1 MNKGLAWALLAAAA
15 RAASTQQPVDLFFAI
30 DAPYYLAMVACA
42 MRAAYERTNASYRF
56 FVLHRHPLTSKQ
68 ICAAS
73 KLALGSHFEG
83 CSTFTHEREET
94 SCEIGKKTLATVN
107 TIELIKS
114 PRVLDEIYRLT
125 ELDFKSRKHGD
136 CTNRGDLVNL
146 FNLAPD
152 AIDQFLLP
160 LGVTRAVYLDAD
172 AWPDA
177 DFVKFYDAA
186 SSETYTAVALAR
198 RRKRCV
204 QAGATKWERKM
215 GLSGANWSEGFRQ
228 DLPYVYERL
237 GRTLYDLD
245 QRRWRADCFHVP
257 NLQRYCEHGVADGVV
272 DALKRQT
279 RGEGSKLWTCGLQQ
293 PPLLL
298 ALANRTAIL
307 RRDDLAVVDPA
318 KGVEACAE
326 RNPKISV
333 HSENKNSLRT
343 RAMRREGGDRDAAL
357 GALLKRLESGDAEA
371 CGARPWREKKGAGGG
386 GE

>member
-1 MNKGLAWALLAAAA
+1 MNKGIAWALLAAAA
-15 RAASTQQPVDLFFAI
+15 HAASNEAPVDLFFAI

-42 MRAAYERTNASYRF
+42 MRAAYERTSGRKYRF
-56 FVLHRHPLTSKQ
+56 FVLHRHPLTAKQ
-68 ICAAS
+68 ICAAGR
-73 KLALGSHFEG
+73 LALGSHFEG
-83 CSTFTHEREET
+83 CSTFTHDSVET
-94 SCEIGKKTLATVN
+94 SCAVGRKELATVN
-107 TIELIKS
+107 TIELVTA

-186 SSETYTAVALAR
+186 PSEKYTAVALAR
-198 RRKRCV
+198 RRKRCLT
-204 QAGATKWERKM
+204 AGSTKWERKM

-257 NLQRYCEHGVADGVV
+257 DLQRYCEHGVADRVV
-272 DALKRQT
+272 DALRRQT

-307 RRDDLAVVDPA
+307 RRDDLEIVDPA

-371 CGARPWREKKGAGGG
+371 CGARPWREKEGS
-386 GE
+386 E